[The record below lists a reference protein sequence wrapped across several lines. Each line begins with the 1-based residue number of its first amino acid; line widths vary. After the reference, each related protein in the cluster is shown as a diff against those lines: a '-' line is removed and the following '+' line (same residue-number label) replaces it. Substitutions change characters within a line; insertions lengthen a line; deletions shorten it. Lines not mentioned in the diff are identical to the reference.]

1 MLHLN
6 DLTMNKEDVSL
17 SFHALKTFNIIK
29 RGTFNKEQIK
39 AFENNLFFVKTTD
52 FGQGC
57 FSKFMSLHLYR
68 LMNSM
73 QESRLKKLI
82 KQKIAFIQQ
91 ELQVLNESNNWNYFF
106 DNQYILTNFNYFYK
120 LANIS
125 YEEKTIQE
133 KIEFIKLHMRPM
145 PDQYYLFLRNNPKK
159 LKKTYQFICLMII
172 EDKDELTSIDIESK
186 VKDVIRN
193 IRQSKNNA
201 RYKAIYNFAS
211 EKEISWLT
219 LTLAH
224 HNNDGTISNDVK
236 DLDKV
241 KQLVGKFISK
251 LRYEYKKYLIKQ
263 RLKKHIVNKYLTK
276 FKYFVASQLQF
287 KGVWH
292 FHVMFNIDLL
302 SIFGHTNKM
311 MCQRKGII
319 NNSEFLESQEYY
331 FKNKAKYNSN
341 NGWFEK
347 ENKNLIIPNVF
358 KLWGGIVRDNLPN
371 LKLLNPRSQNLQI
384 FYKGK
389 LNNTK
394 KIEIK
399 ECKKLATII
408 NKNVAE
414 ITSEYVSKY
423 DAGLSEREIKKTIAL
438 KKNYLTGKKLFQF
451 SYSCQ
456 KLLIT
461 KNIKYFPFDLHYD
474 DYKITGFYLS
484 NILKFGKNHILYD
497 LLRNN
502 ILKTLNKKAVKV
514 PGKDFPEDKN
524 ITSEALDFD
533 KNQNKYMF
541 EYNVNKGNLSCFY
554 GTIFY
559 AKTLFKNFLTSN
571 AYINL
576 CNKLNKFFN
585 LSKLSVLK
593 PLNNYLENQRTFTCF
608 NQYTNPYLGYS

>member
-1 MLHLN
+1 
-6 DLTMNKEDVSL
+6 
-17 SFHALKTFNIIK
+17 
-29 RGTFNKEQIK
+29 
-39 AFENNLFFVKTTD
+39 
-52 FGQGC
+52 
-57 FSKFMSLHLYR
+57 MSLHLYR
-68 LMNSM
+68 LINYM

-82 KQKIAFIQQ
+82 NQKIAFIQQ
-91 ELQVLNESNNWNYFF
+91 ELQDLNESNDWDYFF

-120 LANIS
+120 LANII
-125 YEEKTIQE
+125 YEEKEIQE
-133 KIEFIKLHMRPM
+133 KIEFIRLHMRPM
-145 PDQYYLFLRNNPKK
+145 PDKYYSYLRNNPKK
-159 LKKTYQFICLMII
+159 VKKLYQFICLMCT
-172 EDKDELTSIDIESK
+172 ENKNELTSIDIESK
-186 VKDVIRN
+186 VKDIIKN

-236 DLDKV
+236 DLDKA
-241 KQLVGKFISK
+241 KQLVVKFISK
-251 LRYEYKKYLIKQ
+251 LRYQYKKYLIKQ
-263 RLKKHIVNKYLTK
+263 KLKKHIVNKYLTK
-276 FKYFVASQLQF
+276 FKYFFASQLQF

-292 FHVMFNIDLL
+292 FHIMFNIDLL
-302 SIFGHTNKM
+302 SIFGYTNKM

-331 FKNKAKYNSN
+331 VENKAKYNSN

-358 KLWGGIVRDNLPN
+358 KLWADIVRDNLPN

-399 ECKKLATII
+399 ECKQLATII
-408 NKNVAE
+408 NKNVVE

-423 DAGLSEREIKKTIAL
+423 DAGLSEREIKKSIAL

-451 SYSCQ
+451 SYNCQ
-456 KLLIT
+456 KLSIT

-502 ILKTLNKKAVKV
+502 VLKTINKKAVKV
-514 PGKDFPEDKN
+514 PGKDFSEDKN
-524 ITSEALDFD
+524 ITFEALDFD
-533 KNQNKYMF
+533 KNQDKYMF
-541 EYNVNKGNLSCFY
+541 EYNSNKGKLSCFY

-571 AYINL
+571 TYINL
-576 CNKLNKFFN
+576 CNKLNKLFN

-608 NQYTNPYLGYS
+608 NQYINPYLSYP